1 MACIY
6 YCSPDKLHRV
16 PPCKERRHFATGRRF
31 LFGMIRYMNEQCD
44 IVNEQDQVIT
54 QKLRNEVKGDFV
66 NTRYVNVFIRD
77 SKGRFWIP
85 MRKDDLK
92 RWPSGPDFSVG
103 GAVMAGEDYLAATL
117 RETKEEVGLDVKPT
131 QLKEIAYLS
140 PYKYPV
146 SCFAKVYELFLE
158 DMPVD
163 ISNEYQSAQLYT
175 LDELIVLLSANS
187 KPTKTD
193 LLPIVRLCY
202 GALNSGDRATFS
214 PV

>member
-1 MACIY
+1 VALQ
-6 YCSPDKLHRV
+6 DKKPTFSLPV
-16 PPCKERRHFATGRRF
+16 GF
-31 LFGMIRYMNEQCD
+31 LFGTMRYMNEQCD
-44 IVNEQDQVIT
+44 IVNEQDQVIA
-54 QKLRNEVKGDFV
+54 QKLRSEVKGDFV

-92 RWPSGPDFSVG
+92 RWPSGPDFAVG
-103 GAVMAGEDYLAATL
+103 GAVMAGENYLVAVV
-117 RETKEEVGLDVKPT
+117 REASEEVGLDIEPV

-140 PYKYPV
+140 PYKYPI
-146 SCFAKVYELFLE
+146 SCFTKVYELILE
-158 DMPVD
+158 DMPVN

-175 LDELIVLLSANS
+175 IDELIVLLSANS

-202 GALNSGDRATFS
+202 GALNRVDRTTFS